1 MRYCL
6 WWVGGGGGGAVSID
20 LAVPGSRSHCD
31 SGLCHF
37 TLVYVKTL
45 DMSYLIDS
53 DRWEGL

>member
-1 MRYCL
+1 MQYCL
-6 WWVGGGGGGAVSID
+6 WWGGVALSID